1 MHRKRADFIA
11 DRLEERVFSGTYRDG
26 DRLDE
31 VRLAREFDV
40 SRTPVREALQRLVVS
55 DLARQVPRRG
65 VFVRQPGP
73 ALLAE
78 IFEAM
83 AELEAACGRLAAP
96 RITDEDIGLLIA
108 ANERCSAAI
117 SHGDAQSYAVA
128 NEQFHALIYAS
139 TGNGF
144 LAGEAT
150 RLFRRLKPFRRV
162 QLQLRGRMAQSLQEH
177 DEIISALRGGRHE
190 DVADALRRHVGPQ
203 GVRFYP
209 EVAQLS
215 AAQ

>member
-1 MHRKRADFIA
+1 MQRKRADDIA
-11 DRLEERVFSGTYRDG
+11 DRLEERVFSGTYADG

-31 VRLAREFDV
+31 VRLAREFNV
-40 SRTPVREALQRLVVS
+40 SRTPIREALQRLVS
-55 DLARQVPRRG
+55 ADLAEQVPRRG

-73 ALLAE
+73 GLLAE
-78 IFEAM
+78 MFETM
-83 AELEAACGRLAAP
+83 AELEAACGHLAAT
-96 RITDEDIGLLIA
+96 RVTSEQIELLIA
-108 ANERCSAAI
+108 ANDRCRAAI
-117 SHGDAQSYAVA
+117 AAEDAQAYSIA

-144 LAGEAT
+144 LASEAA

-162 QLQLRGRMAQSLQEH
+162 QLQLRGRMARSLREH
-177 DEIISALRGGRHE
+177 EEIIAALRETDQEEICH
-190 DVADALRRHVGPQ
+190 ALRRHVGPQ

-209 EVAQLS
+209 EVAQLA